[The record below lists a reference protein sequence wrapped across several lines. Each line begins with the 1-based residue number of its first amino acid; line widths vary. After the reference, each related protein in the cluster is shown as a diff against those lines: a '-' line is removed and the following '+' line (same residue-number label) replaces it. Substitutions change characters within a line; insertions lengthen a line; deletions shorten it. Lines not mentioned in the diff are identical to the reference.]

1 MPPHLSC
8 PVGAEAPC
16 AAEQTATSSS
26 FPRPT
31 SSHAHRCSQHGG
43 EQSGLVTLTFDLLTL
58 KVMSESHVTWAT
70 YMPILVFLDLFS
82 TKARSTRQ
90 TDVRRRTDRRQTAP
104 SLNAPLIRGE
114 SITTTVRLRHL
125 ALRSKPTISAA
136 LFTTVYSN
144 NNINYI
150 SYHIRHCR
158 QTQSKGIC
166 NRRF

>member
-104 SLNAPLIRGE
+104 SLNAPPVRGGG
-114 SITTTVRLRHL
+114 ITTTVRLCHL
-125 ALRSKPTISAA
+125 RVTKSIYNFRCLVSQLCIATITS
-136 LFTTVYSN
+136 TTY
-144 NNINYI
+144 
-150 SYHIRHCR
+150 
-158 QTQSKGIC
+158 QTLSTNTK
-166 NRRF
+166 